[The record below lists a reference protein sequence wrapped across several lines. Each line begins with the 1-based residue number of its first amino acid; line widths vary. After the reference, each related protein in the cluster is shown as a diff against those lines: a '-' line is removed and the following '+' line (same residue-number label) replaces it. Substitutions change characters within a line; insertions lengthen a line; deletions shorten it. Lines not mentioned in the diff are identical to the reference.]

1 MSAVSWLQMLYINKR
16 SLRPGHRVESWKKSC
31 HRSCER
37 SAEIRPEEAQREN
50 HREVEG
56 SAAGHPETRE
66 QIGYEWQMVYCFN
79 VMAGSDYIL
88 RRFMFYYMEYCAI
101 SYIAKSNLL
110 KSSTSFLV
118 VMVTQIGVQ
127 KPIRMFDCKHFF

>member
-1 MSAVSWLQMLYINKR
+1 
-16 SLRPGHRVESWKKSC
+16 
-31 HRSCER
+31 
-37 SAEIRPEEAQREN
+37 
-50 HREVEG
+50 
-56 SAAGHPETRE
+56 
-66 QIGYEWQMVYCFN
+66 MVYCFN

-88 RRFMFYYMEYCAI
+88 RRFMFYYMEYSAI

-127 KPIRMFDCKHFF
+127 KPIRMFDCKHFFKQTTMKREDPVLGASSMFLSCSQ